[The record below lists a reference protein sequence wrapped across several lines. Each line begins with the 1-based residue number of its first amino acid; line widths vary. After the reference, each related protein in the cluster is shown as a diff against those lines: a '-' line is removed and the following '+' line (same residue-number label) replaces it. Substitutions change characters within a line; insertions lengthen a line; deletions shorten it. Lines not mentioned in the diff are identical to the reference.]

1 MSKKHSER
9 SWKKAR
15 KSNRSIVLVPSTS
28 LSTATLTAKD
38 LVFSE
43 NSEISYLVKPWGAI
57 FKIAF
62 LWFLRFFAVAMLSFH
77 ILIVGLIPIWVIFIY
92 NFFYVFFKR
101 LKKFNISRIKFGI
114 FSAFVIISEIVA
126 SHFLREIIMMIYKSI
141 FW

>member
-15 KSNRSIVLVPSTS
+15 NSDRSIVLVPSTS

-43 NSEISYLVKPWGAI
+43 NSEISYLVKPWDAI